1 MVVRLPERRL
11 DMQSN
16 NNNGREGVTAL
27 YCRLSRDDGTE
38 NESNSISNQRTLL
51 QQKAKEY
58 GLTNTRCYVDD
69 GFTGTNFN
77 RPGFRQMLEDIDL
90 GYISAV
96 MVKDLSRLGRDY
108 VSVGHYTDIYFP
120 EHNVRFIAVNDMVDS
135 ADGENEL
142 APFKNI
148 MNEMYARD
156 ISRKVRSSHRL
167 RGNMGVPL
175 SQPPYG
181 YKKDPDMKGRWIVD
195 PEPAEVVRR
204 IFRLFLEGNG
214 VESIAHILQED
225 QVMIPLAYWF
235 SKGLKRGGKR
245 SHTDP
250 CRWNMNTVWK
260 ILRQQE
266 YCGDVINFKT
276 YSKSF
281 KNKKRL
287 ENPEE
292 NWKVFHDVH
301 DPIIDR
307 ETFELVQSRLGNTKH
322 RKPKVENGEKSIFTD
337 LLVCAD
343 CGRKLWYHFNTSRG
357 IRFFSCSNYKG
368 DYRGTCPQRHYIRED
383 AIYEVVMLELRRLA
397 MLLKEDEA
405 AFAELLARESDREI
419 LAKRKHLES
428 ELQQALLRNDTVSQT
443 VQKLYEDNVSGKV
456 SDEWFLQLASRYETE
471 RMELK
476 AKVGSIRDE
485 LSAMG
490 TAQKGRDTFLA
501 AVRRFM
507 DMETLTAPLL
517 QELIDRIEVHEVE
530 GRGKNRTQRIVIYYR
545 FVGYLDLPEA
555 DPVTEN
561 TRKGVAVSYL
571 SKALP
576 A

>member
-1 MVVRLPERRL
+1 
-11 DMQSN
+11 MQSN
-16 NNNGREGVTAL
+16 NKSREGVTAL

-38 NESNSISNQRTLL
+38 SESNSISNQRTLL

-58 GLTNTRCYVDD
+58 GLSNTRCYVDD

-77 RPGFRQMLEDIDL
+77 RPGFQQMLEDIDL

-235 SKGLKRGGKR
+235 SQGLKRGGRR

-260 ILRQQE
+260 ILHQQE

-276 YSKSF
+276 CSKSF

-301 DPIIDR
+301 EPIIDR

-322 RKPKVENGEKSIFTD
+322 RKPKPENGEKSIFTD

-397 MLLKEDEA
+397 MLLKEDET
-405 AFAELLARESDREI
+405 AFAELLARETDREI

-490 TAQKGRDTFLA
+490 TAQRGRDTFLA

-571 SKALP
+571 AKALP

>member
-1 MVVRLPERRL
+1 M
-11 DMQSN
+11 
-16 NNNGREGVTAL
+16 TAL

-38 NESNSISNQRTLL
+38 SESNSISNQKTLL

-58 GLTNTRCYVDD
+58 GLSNTRCYVDD

-77 RPGFRQMLEDIDL
+77 RPGFQQMLEDIDL

-156 ISRKVRSSHRL
+156 ISRKCRSSHRL
-167 RGNMGVPL
+167 RGNMGIPL
-175 SQPPYG
+175 AQPPYG
-181 YKKDPDMKGRWIVD
+181 YRKDPNTKGKWIVD
-195 PEPAEVVRR
+195 PEPAEIVRR

-214 VESIAHILQED
+214 VESIAHILQEE

-235 SKGLKRGGKR
+235 SQGLKRGGRR

-287 ENPEE
+287 ENDPE

-301 DPIIDR
+301 EPIIDR
-307 ETFELVQSRLGNTKH
+307 ETFELVRSRLGKTKH
-322 RKPKVENGEKSIFTD
+322 RKPKPENGEKSIFCD
-337 LLVCAD
+337 LLYCAD
-343 CGRKLWYHFNTSRG
+343 CKHKLWFHTNTINRG

-368 DYRGTCPQRHYIRED
+368 DFRGTCLQRHYVRED
-383 AIYEVVMLELRRLA
+383 AVYEVVMLELRRLA

-405 AFAELLARESDREI
+405 AFAELLARETDREI

-456 SDEWFLQLASRYETE
+456 SDEWFLQLANRYETE
-471 RMELK
+471 RMDLK
-476 AKVGSIRDE
+476 AKIASIRDE

-561 TRKGVAVSYL
+561 TRKGVAVSWR
-571 SKALP
+571 
-576 A
+576 

>member
-1 MVVRLPERRL
+1 
-11 DMQSN
+11 MQSN
-16 NNNGREGVTAL
+16 NKSREGVTAL

-38 NESNSISNQRTLL
+38 SESNSISNQKTLL

-58 GLTNTRCYVDD
+58 GLSNTRCYVDD

-77 RPGFRQMLEDIDL
+77 RPGFQQMLEDIDL

-204 IFRLFLEGNG
+204 LFRLFLEGNG

-235 SKGLKRGGKR
+235 SQGLKRGGRR

-260 ILRQQE
+260 ILHQQE

-276 YSKSF
+276 CSKSF

-301 DPIIDR
+301 EPIIDR

-322 RKPKVENGEKSIFTD
+322 RKPKPENGEKSIFTD

-397 MLLKEDEA
+397 MLLKEDET
-405 AFAELLARESDREI
+405 AFAELLARETDREI

-490 TAQKGRDTFLA
+490 TAQRGRDTFLA

-571 SKALP
+571 AKALP

>member
-1 MVVRLPERRL
+1 
-11 DMQSN
+11 MQSN
-16 NNNGREGVTAL
+16 SNNGREGVTAL
-27 YCRLSRDDGTE
+27 YCRLSRDDGTDS
-38 NESNSISNQRTLL
+38 ESNSISNQKTLL

-58 GLTNTRCYVDD
+58 GLSNTRCYVDD

-77 RPGFRQMLEDIDL
+77 RPGFQQLLEDIDL
-90 GYISAV
+90 GYISTV

-167 RGNMGVPL
+167 RGNMGIPL

-181 YKKDPDMKGRWIVD
+181 YRKDPNTKGKWIID

-214 VESIAHILQED
+214 VETIAHILQND
-225 QVMIPLAYWF
+225 QVMIPLAYWV
-235 SKGLKRGGKR
+235 SKGLKRGGR
-245 SHTDP
+245 RAHTDP
-250 CRWNMNTVWK
+250 FRWNMNTVWK
-260 ILRQQE
+260 ILHQQE
-266 YCGDVINFKT
+266 YCGDVVNFKT
-276 YSKSF
+276 YSRSF

-287 ENPEE
+287 ENDPE

-301 DPIIDR
+301 EPIVDR
-307 ETFELVQSRLGNTKH
+307 GTFELIQSRLGKTKH
-322 RKPKVENGEKSIFTD
+322 RKPKPENGEKSIFTD

-343 CGRKLWYHFNTSRG
+343 CGKKLWYHFNTSRG

-368 DYRGTCPQRHYIRED
+368 DYRGTCSQRHYIRED
-383 AIYEVVMLELRRLA
+383 AVYEVVMLELRRLA

-405 AFAELLARESDREI
+405 AFAELLARETDREL

-428 ELQQALLRNDTVSQT
+428 ELQQALLRNDTISQT

-456 SDEWFLQLASRYETE
+456 SDEWFLQLANRYETE

-476 AKVGSIRDE
+476 AKIASIRDE

-530 GRGKNRTQRIVIYYR
+530 GRGKDRTQRIVIYYR
-545 FVGYLDLPEA
+545 FVGYLDLPMA

-571 SKALP
+571 SNALP

>member
-1 MVVRLPERRL
+1 
-11 DMQSN
+11 MQSN
-16 NNNGREGVTAL
+16 NKSREGVTAL

-38 NESNSISNQRTLL
+38 SESNSISNQRALL

-77 RPGFRQMLEDIDL
+77 RPGFQQMLEDIDL

-167 RGNMGVPL
+167 RGNMGIPL

-195 PEPAEVVRR
+195 PEPAEVVRW
-204 IFRLFLEGNG
+204 IFRLYLEGNG
-214 VESIAHILQED
+214 VETIAHMLQEAH
-225 QVMIPLAYWF
+225 VMIPLAYWF
-235 SKGLKRGGKR
+235 SKGLKRGGRR

-276 YSKSF
+276 CSKSF

-287 ENPEE
+287 ENDPE

-322 RKPKVENGEKSIFTD
+322 RKPKAENGEKSIFTD

-343 CGRKLWYHFNTSRG
+343 CGRKLWYHFNTSRD

-397 MLLKEDEA
+397 MLLKEDET

-501 AVRRFM
+501 AVCRFM

-545 FVGYLDLPEA
+545 FVGYLDLPS
-555 DPVTEN
+555 DPKQDLTEN
-561 TRKGVAVSYL
+561 TRKGVAVRYVPRTES
-571 SKALP
+571 A
-576 A
+576 

>member
-1 MVVRLPERRL
+1 
-11 DMQSN
+11 MQSN
-16 NNNGREGVTAL
+16 NKRNTARDGVTAL

-38 NESNSISNQRTLL
+38 SESNSISNQRALL

-77 RPGFRQMLEDIDL
+77 RPGFQQMLEDIDF
-90 GYISAV
+90 GYVSTV

-156 ISRKVRSSHRL
+156 ISRKCRSSHRL
-167 RGNMGVPL
+167 RGNMGIPL

-181 YKKDPDMKGRWIVD
+181 YRKSPDTKGKWIID
-195 PEPAEVVRR
+195 PEPAKVVQR

-214 VESIAHILQED
+214 VETIAHMLQED
-225 QVMIPLAYWF
+225 HVMIPLAYWF
-235 SKGLKRGGKR
+235 SQGLKRGGR
-245 SHTDP
+245 RAHTDP
-250 CRWNMNTVWK
+250 YRWNMNTVWK
-260 ILRQQE
+260 ILHQQE

-292 NWKVFHDVH
+292 NWKVFHEVH
-301 DPIIDR
+301 EPIIDR
-307 ETFELVQSRLGNTKH
+307 DTFELVQNRLGKTKH
-322 RKPKVENGEKSIFTD
+322 RKPKPENGEKSIFTD
-337 LLVCAD
+337 LLYCAD
-343 CGRKLWYHFNTSRG
+343 CGRKLWFHLNTARN

-368 DYRGTCPQRHYIRED
+368 DYRGSCTKRHYIRED
-383 AIYEVVMLELRRLA
+383 AIYQVVTLELRRLSA
-397 MLLKEDEA
+397 YLREDEE
-405 AFAELLARESDREI
+405 AFVELLSQETDKE
-419 LAKRKHLES
+419 LFAKRKHLES

-476 AKVGSIRDE
+476 AKIGSIRDE

>member
-1 MVVRLPERRL
+1 
-11 DMQSN
+11 
-16 NNNGREGVTAL
+16 
-27 YCRLSRDDGTE
+27 
-38 NESNSISNQRTLL
+38 
-51 QQKAKEY
+51 
-58 GLTNTRCYVDD
+58 
-69 GFTGTNFN
+69 
-77 RPGFRQMLEDIDL
+77 MLEDIDL
-90 GYISAV
+90 GYISTV

-167 RGNMGVPL
+167 RGNMGIPL

-181 YKKDPDMKGRWIVD
+181 YRKDPNTKGKWIID

-214 VESIAHILQED
+214 VESIAHILQND

-245 SHTDP
+245 AHTDP
-250 CRWNMNTVWK
+250 FRWNMNTVWK
-260 ILRQQE
+260 ILHQQE
-266 YCGDVINFKT
+266 YCGDVVNFKT
-276 YSKSF
+276 YSRSF

-287 ENPEE
+287 ENDPE

-301 DPIIDR
+301 EPIIDR
-307 ETFELVQSRLGNTKH
+307 DTFELVQSRLGKTKH
-322 RKPKVENGEKSIFTD
+322 RKPKPENGEKSIFTD

-343 CGRKLWYHFNTSRG
+343 CGRKLWYHLNTSRN

-383 AIYEVVMLELRRLA
+383 AIYDVVMLELRRLA

-405 AFAELLARESDREI
+405 AFAELLARETDREL
-419 LAKRKHLES
+419 LAKRKHLET

-443 VQKLYEDNVSGKV
+443 MQQLYEDNVSGKV
-456 SDEWFLQLASRYETE
+456 SDEWFLQLANRYETE

-476 AKVGSIRDE
+476 AKIASLRDE

-530 GRGKNRTQRIVIYYR
+530 GRGKNRTQRIVIFYR
-545 FVGYLDLPEA
+545 FVGYLDLPMA

>member
-1 MVVRLPERRL
+1 
-11 DMQSN
+11 MQSN
-16 NNNGREGVTAL
+16 NNTSREGVTAL
-27 YCRLSRDDGTE
+27 YCRLSSDDGTE
-38 NESNSISNQRTLL
+38 SESNSISNQKTLL
-51 QQKAKEY
+51 KQKAKEY

-77 RPGFRQMLEDIDL
+77 RPGFQQMLEDIDL
-90 GYISAV
+90 GYVSAV

-108 VSVGHYTDIYFP
+108 VSVGHYTDVYFP

-156 ISRKVRSSHRL
+156 ISRKIRSSHRL

-181 YKKDPDMKGRWIVD
+181 YKKDPDVKGRWIID
-195 PEPAEVVRR
+195 PEPAKVVRR

-235 SKGLKRGGKR
+235 NKGLKRGGKR
-245 SHTDP
+245 TRIDP
-250 CRWNMNTVWK
+250 CRWNMSTVWT
-260 ILRQQE
+260 ILRKQE

-281 KNKKRL
+281 KNKARL
-287 ENPEE
+287 ENAPE

-301 DPIIDR
+301 EPIIDR
-307 ETFELVQSRLGNTKH
+307 ETFELVQTRLGNTKH
-322 RKPKVENGEKSIFTD
+322 RQPKPKNGEKSIFTD
-337 LLVCAD
+337 LLYCSD
-343 CGRKLWYHFNTSRG
+343 CGKKLWYHFNTSRG

-368 DYRGTCPQRHYIRED
+368 DYRGTCMKRHYIRED
-383 AIYEVVMLELRRLA
+383 AIYNVVMLELRRLA

-405 AFAELLARESDREI
+405 AFAELLARETDKE
-419 LAKRKHLES
+419 LLVKRKHLES
-428 ELQQALLRNDTVSQT
+428 ELQQALLRSDTISQT
-443 VQKLYEDNVSGKV
+443 VQSLYEDNVSGKV
-456 SDEWFLQLASRYETE
+456 SDEWFLQLANRYETE
-471 RMELK
+471 RMALK
-476 AKVGSIRDE
+476 SKIASIRDE

-490 TAQKGRDTFLA
+490 TAQKSRDTFLA
-501 AVRRFM
+501 AVRRFI

-517 QELIDRIEVHEVE
+517 QELIDRIVVYEVE
-530 GRGKNRTQRIVIYYR
+530 GSGRNKTQRIVIYYR
-545 FVGYLDLPEA
+545 FVGYLDLPV
-555 DPVTEN
+555 DPRQDLTEN
-561 TRKGVAVSYL
+561 TRKGVAVRYL
-571 SKALP
+571 PRAVSA
-576 A
+576 

>member
-1 MVVRLPERRL
+1 
-11 DMQSN
+11 MQSN
-16 NNNGREGVTAL
+16 NKSREGVTAL

-38 NESNSISNQRTLL
+38 SESNSISNQRTLL

-58 GLTNTRCYVDD
+58 GLSNTRCYVDD

-77 RPGFRQMLEDIDL
+77 RPGFQQLLEDIDL

-235 SKGLKRGGKR
+235 SKGLKRGGRR

-276 YSKSF
+276 CSKSF

-287 ENPEE
+287 ENDPE

-322 RKPKVENGEKSIFTD
+322 RKPKPENGEKSIFTD

-397 MLLKEDEA
+397 MLLKEDET
-405 AFAELLARESDREI
+405 AFAELLAQETDREI

-571 SKALP
+571 AKAFP

>member
-1 MVVRLPERRL
+1 
-11 DMQSN
+11 MQSN
-16 NNNGREGVTAL
+16 YKNNVARDGVTAL

-38 NESNSISNQRTLL
+38 SESNSISNQKTLL

-77 RPGFRQMLEDIDL
+77 RPGFQQMLEDIDL
-90 GYISAV
+90 GYVSTV

-181 YKKDPDMKGRWIVD
+181 YKKDPDVKGRWIID
-195 PEPAEVVRR
+195 PEPAEVVQR
-204 IFRLFLEGNG
+204 IFRLYLEGNG
-214 VESIAHILQED
+214 VETIAHILQED
-225 QVMIPLAYWF
+225 HVMIPLAYWF

-245 SHTDP
+245 TRIDP
-250 CRWNMNTVWK
+250 CRWNMSTVWT

-301 DPIIDR
+301 EPIIDR
-307 ETFELVQSRLGNTKH
+307 DTFELVQNRLGKTKQ
-322 RKPKVENGEKSIFTD
+322 RKPKPQNGEKSIFSG
-337 LLVCAD
+337 LLYCSD
-343 CGRKLWYHFNTSRG
+343 CGKKLCYHFNTSRG
-357 IRFFSCSNYKG
+357 IRFFGCSNYKG
-368 DYRGTCPQRHYIRED
+368 DYRGTCTKRHYLRED
-383 AIYEVVMLELRRLA
+383 AIYQVVILELRRLSA
-397 MLLKEDEA
+397 YLRQDED
-405 AFAELLARESDREI
+405 AFVELLCQETDKE
-419 LAKRKHLES
+419 LFTKRKHLET
-428 ELQQALLRNDTVSQT
+428 ELQQTLLRSDTISQT
-443 VQKLYEDNVSGKV
+443 VQKLYEDNISGKV
-456 SDEWFLQLASRYETE
+456 SDEWFLQLANRYEIE
-471 RMELK
+471 RMDLK
-476 AKVGSIRDE
+476 AKIASLRDE
-485 LSAMG
+485 ISAMG

-507 DMETLTAPLL
+507 DMDTLTAPLL
-517 QELIDRIEVHEVE
+517 QELIDRIVVYEAE
-530 GRGKNRTQRIVIYYR
+530 GSGKNRIQRIVIYYR
-545 FVGYLDLPEA
+545 FVGYLDLPS
-555 DPVTEN
+555 DPKQDVTEN
-561 TRKGVAVSYL
+561 TRKGVAIRYL
-571 SKALP
+571 PRTASA
-576 A
+576 

>member
-1 MVVRLPERRL
+1 
-11 DMQSN
+11 MQS

-38 NESNSISNQRTLL
+38 SESNSISNQRTLL

-58 GLTNTRCYVDD
+58 GLSNTRCYVDD

-77 RPGFRQMLEDIDL
+77 RPGFQQMLEDIDL

-235 SKGLKRGGKR
+235 SQGLKRGGRR

-276 YSKSF
+276 CSKSF

-287 ENPEE
+287 ENDPE

-322 RKPKVENGEKSIFTD
+322 RKPKPENGEKSIFTD

-368 DYRGTCPQRHYIRED
+368 DYRGTCLQRHYIRED

-397 MLLKEDEA
+397 ILLKEDEA

-476 AKVGSIRDE
+476 TKIGSIWDE

-490 TAQKGRDTFLA
+490 TAQRGRDTFLA

-571 SKALP
+571 AKALP

>member
-1 MVVRLPERRL
+1 
-11 DMQSN
+11 MQSN
-16 NNNGREGVTAL
+16 NKSREGVTAL

-38 NESNSISNQRTLL
+38 SESNSISNQKTLL

-58 GLTNTRCYVDD
+58 GLSNTRCYVDD

-77 RPGFRQMLEDIDL
+77 RPGFQQMLEDIDL

-235 SKGLKRGGKR
+235 SQGLKRGGRR

-260 ILRQQE
+260 ILHQQE

-276 YSKSF
+276 CSKSF

-301 DPIIDR
+301 EPIIDR

-322 RKPKVENGEKSIFTD
+322 RKPKPENGEKSIFTD

-397 MLLKEDEA
+397 MLLKEDET
-405 AFAELLARESDREI
+405 AFAELLARETDREI

-490 TAQKGRDTFLA
+490 TAQRGRDTFLA

-571 SKALP
+571 AKALP

>member
-1 MVVRLPERRL
+1 
-11 DMQSN
+11 MQSN
-16 NNNGREGVTAL
+16 NKSNTARDGVTAL

-38 NESNSISNQRTLL
+38 SESNSISNQRALL
-51 QQKAKEY
+51 QQKAMEY

-77 RPGFRQMLEDIDL
+77 RPGFQQMLEDIDL
-90 GYISAV
+90 GYVSTV

-108 VSVGHYTDIYFP
+108 VSVGYYTDIYFP

-195 PEPAEVVRR
+195 PEPAEVVQR
-204 IFRLFLEGNG
+204 IFRLYLEGNG
-214 VESIAHILQED
+214 VETIAHMLQED
-225 QVMIPLAYWF
+225 HVMIPLAYWF
-235 SKGLKRGGKR
+235 SQGLKRGGR
-245 SHTDP
+245 RAHTDP
-250 CRWNMNTVWK
+250 YRWNMNTVWK
-260 ILRQQE
+260 ILHQQE

-292 NWKVFHDVH
+292 NWKVFHEVH
-301 DPIIDR
+301 EPIIDR
-307 ETFELVQSRLGNTKH
+307 DTFELVQNRLGKTKH
-322 RKPKVENGEKSIFTD
+322 RKPKPENGEKSIFTD
-337 LLVCAD
+337 LLYCAD
-343 CGRKLWYHFNTSRG
+343 CGRKLWFHLNTARD

-368 DYRGTCPQRHYIRED
+368 DYRGSCTKRHYIRED
-383 AIYEVVMLELRRLA
+383 AIYQVVTLELRRLSA
-397 MLLKEDEA
+397 YLREDED
-405 AFAELLARESDREI
+405 AFVELLSRETDRE
-419 LAKRKHLES
+419 LYARRQNLES
-428 ELQQALLRNDTVSQT
+428 ELQKTILRNDTVSQT
-443 VQKLYEDNVSGKV
+443 VQKLYEDNISGKV

-476 AKVGSIRDE
+476 AKIASLRDE

-507 DMETLTAPLL
+507 DMDTLTAPLL
-517 QELIDRIEVHEVE
+517 QELIDRIEVHEME
-530 GRGKNRTQRIVIYYR
+530 GRGKDRIQRIVIYYR
-545 FVGYLDLPEA
+545 FVGYLDLP
-555 DPVTEN
+555 DRIGQGDITEN
-561 TRKGVAVSYL
+561 TRKGVAVRYL
-571 SKALP
+571 PRAET

>member
-1 MVVRLPERRL
+1 
-11 DMQSN
+11 MQSN
-16 NNNGREGVTAL
+16 NNKSREGVTAL

-38 NESNSISNQRTLL
+38 NESNSISNQKTLL

-58 GLTNTRCYVDD
+58 GFSNTRCYVDD

-77 RPGFRQMLEDIDL
+77 RPGFQQMLEDIDL

-156 ISRKVRSSHRL
+156 ISRKIRSSHRL
-167 RGNMGVPL
+167 RGNMGIPL

-181 YKKDPDMKGRWIVD
+181 YRKDPNTKGKWIID

-214 VESIAHILQED
+214 VESIAHILQND

-235 SKGLKRGGKR
+235 SKGLRRGGKR
-245 SHTDP
+245 AHTDP
-250 CRWNMNTVWK
+250 FRWNMNTVWK
-260 ILRQQE
+260 ILHQQE

-287 ENPEE
+287 ENDPE

-301 DPIIDR
+301 EPIVDR
-307 ETFELVQSRLGNTKH
+307 GTFELVQSRLGKTKH
-322 RKPKVENGEKSIFTD
+322 RKPKPENGEKSIFTD

-343 CGRKLWYHFNTSRG
+343 CGKKLWYHFNTSRG

-368 DYRGTCPQRHYIRED
+368 DYRGTCTQRHYIRED

-405 AFAELLARESDREI
+405 AFAELLARETDREL
-419 LAKRKHLES
+419 LAKRKHLET
-428 ELQQALLRNDTVSQT
+428 ELQQTLLRNDTISQT

-456 SDEWFLQLASRYETE
+456 SYEWFLQLANRYETE
-471 RMELK
+471 RMDLK
-476 AKVGSIRDE
+476 AKIASIREE

-545 FVGYLDLPEA
+545 FVGYLDLPMA

-571 SKALP
+571 AKALP

>member
-1 MVVRLPERRL
+1 
-11 DMQSN
+11 MQSN
-16 NNNGREGVTAL
+16 NKRNTGRDGVTAL

-38 NESNSISNQRTLL
+38 SESNSISNQRTLL

-58 GLTNTRCYVDD
+58 GLSNTRCYVDD

-77 RPGFRQMLEDIDL
+77 RPGFQQMLEDIDL

-181 YKKDPDMKGRWIVD
+181 YRKDPDMKGRWIVD

-214 VESIAHILQED
+214 VETIAHILQEE

-235 SKGLKRGGKR
+235 SRGLKRGGR
-245 SHTDP
+245 RAHTDP

-260 ILRQQE
+260 ILHQQE

-287 ENPEE
+287 ENDPE

-322 RKPKVENGEKSIFTD
+322 RKPKPENGEKSIFTD

-397 MLLKEDEA
+397 ILLKEDEA

-530 GRGKNRTQRIVIYYR
+530 GRGKNRTQRIVIFYR
-545 FVGYLDLPEA
+545 FVGYLDLPETE
-555 DPVTEN
+555 PVTEN
-561 TRKGVAVSYL
+561 TRKGVAVRYL
-571 SKALP
+571 PRAET

>member
-1 MVVRLPERRL
+1 
-11 DMQSN
+11 MQSN
-16 NNNGREGVTAL
+16 NKSREGVTAL

-38 NESNSISNQRTLL
+38 NESNSISNQKTLL

-58 GLTNTRCYVDD
+58 GLSNTRCYVDD

-77 RPGFRQMLEDIDL
+77 RPGFQQLLEDIDL
-90 GYISAV
+90 GYISTV

-167 RGNMGVPL
+167 RGNMGIPL

-181 YKKDPDMKGRWIVD
+181 YRKDPNTKGKWIID

-214 VESIAHILQED
+214 VESIAHILQND

-245 SHTDP
+245 AHTDP
-250 CRWNMNTVWK
+250 FRWNMNTVWK
-260 ILRQQE
+260 ILHQQE

-287 ENPEE
+287 ENDPE

-301 DPIIDR
+301 EPIIDR
-307 ETFELVQSRLGNTKH
+307 DTFELVQSRLGKTKH
-322 RKPKVENGEKSIFTD
+322 RKPKPENGEKSIFTD

-343 CGRKLWYHFNTSRG
+343 CGRKLWYHLNTSRN

-368 DYRGTCPQRHYIRED
+368 DYRGTCPQRHYVRED
-383 AIYEVVMLELRRLA
+383 AVYEVVMLELRRLA

-405 AFAELLARESDREI
+405 AFAELLARETDREI

-443 VQKLYEDNVSGKV
+443 MQQLYEDNVSGKV
-456 SDEWFLQLASRYETE
+456 SDEWFLQLANRYETE

-476 AKVGSIRDE
+476 AKIASLRDE

-545 FVGYLDLPEA
+545 FVGYLDLPMA

>member
-1 MVVRLPERRL
+1 
-11 DMQSN
+11 MQSN
-16 NNNGREGVTAL
+16 NKSNTARDGVTAL

-38 NESNSISNQRTLL
+38 SESNSISNQRALL
-51 QQKAKEY
+51 QQKAMEY

-77 RPGFRQMLEDIDL
+77 RPGFQQMLEDIDL
-90 GYISAV
+90 GYVSTV

-156 ISRKVRSSHRL
+156 ISRKCRSSHRL
-167 RGNMGVPL
+167 RGNMGIPL

-181 YKKDPDMKGRWIVD
+181 YRKSPDTKGKWIID
-195 PEPAEVVRR
+195 PEPAKVVQR
-204 IFRLFLEGNG
+204 IFRLYLEGNG
-214 VESIAHILQED
+214 VETIAHMLQED
-225 QVMIPLAYWF
+225 HVMIPLAYWF
-235 SKGLKRGGKR
+235 SQGLKRGGR
-245 SHTDP
+245 RAHTDP
-250 CRWNMNTVWK
+250 YRWNMNTVWK
-260 ILRQQE
+260 ILHQQE

-292 NWKVFHDVH
+292 NWKVFHEVH
-301 DPIIDR
+301 EPIIDR
-307 ETFELVQSRLGNTKH
+307 DTFELVQNRLGKTKH
-322 RKPKVENGEKSIFTD
+322 RKPKPENGEKSIFTD
-337 LLVCAD
+337 LLYCAD
-343 CGRKLWYHFNTSRG
+343 CGRKLWFHLNTARN

-368 DYRGTCPQRHYIRED
+368 DYRGSCTKRHYIRED
-383 AIYEVVMLELRRLA
+383 AIYQVVTLELRRLSA
-397 MLLKEDEA
+397 YLREDED
-405 AFAELLARESDREI
+405 AFVELLSRETDRE
-419 LAKRKHLES
+419 LYARRQNLES
-428 ELQQALLRNDTVSQT
+428 ELQKTILRNDTVSQT
-443 VQKLYEDNVSGKV
+443 VQKLYEDNISGKV

-476 AKVGSIRDE
+476 AKIASLRDE

-507 DMETLTAPLL
+507 DMDTLTAPLL
-517 QELIDRIEVHEVE
+517 QELIDRIEVHEME
-530 GRGKNRTQRIVIYYR
+530 GRGKDRIQRIVIYYR
-545 FVGYLDLPEA
+545 FVGYLDLP
-555 DPVTEN
+555 DRIGQGDITEN
-561 TRKGVAVSYL
+561 TRKGVAVRYL
-571 SKALP
+571 PRAET

>member
-1 MVVRLPERRL
+1 
-11 DMQSN
+11 MQSN
-16 NNNGREGVTAL
+16 NKSREGVTAL

-38 NESNSISNQRTLL
+38 SESNSISNQRTLL

-58 GLTNTRCYVDD
+58 GLSNTRCYVDD

-77 RPGFRQMLEDIDL
+77 RPGFQQMLEDIDL

-181 YKKDPDMKGRWIVD
+181 YRKDPDMKGRWIVD

-235 SKGLKRGGKR
+235 SKGLKRGGRR

-250 CRWNMNTVWK
+250 CR
-260 ILRQQE
+260 
-266 YCGDVINFKT
+266 
-276 YSKSF
+276 
-281 KNKKRL
+281 
-287 ENPEE
+287 
-292 NWKVFHDVH
+292 
-301 DPIIDR
+301 
-307 ETFELVQSRLGNTKH
+307 
-322 RKPKVENGEKSIFTD
+322 
-337 LLVCAD
+337 
-343 CGRKLWYHFNTSRG
+343 
-357 IRFFSCSNYKG
+357 
-368 DYRGTCPQRHYIRED
+368 
-383 AIYEVVMLELRRLA
+383 
-397 MLLKEDEA
+397 
-405 AFAELLARESDREI
+405 
-419 LAKRKHLES
+419 
-428 ELQQALLRNDTVSQT
+428 
-443 VQKLYEDNVSGKV
+443 
-456 SDEWFLQLASRYETE
+456 
-471 RMELK
+471 
-476 AKVGSIRDE
+476 
-485 LSAMG
+485 
-490 TAQKGRDTFLA
+490 
-501 AVRRFM
+501 
-507 DMETLTAPLL
+507 
-517 QELIDRIEVHEVE
+517 
-530 GRGKNRTQRIVIYYR
+530 
-545 FVGYLDLPEA
+545 
-555 DPVTEN
+555 
-561 TRKGVAVSYL
+561 
-571 SKALP
+571 
-576 A
+576 

>member
-1 MVVRLPERRL
+1 
-11 DMQSN
+11 MQSN
-16 NNNGREGVTAL
+16 NKSREGVTAL

-38 NESNSISNQRTLL
+38 SESNSISNQRALL

-204 IFRLFLEGNG
+204 IFRLYLKGNG

-235 SKGLKRGGKR
+235 SQGLKRGGRR

-276 YSKSF
+276 CSKSF

-301 DPIIDR
+301 EPIIDR

-322 RKPKVENGEKSIFTD
+322 RKPKAENGEKSIFTD

-368 DYRGTCPQRHYIRED
+368 DFRGTCLQRHYIRED

-397 MLLKEDEA
+397 MLLKEDET
-405 AFAELLARESDREI
+405 AFAELLARETDREI

>member
-1 MVVRLPERRL
+1 
-11 DMQSN
+11 
-16 NNNGREGVTAL
+16 
-27 YCRLSRDDGTE
+27 
-38 NESNSISNQRTLL
+38 
-51 QQKAKEY
+51 
-58 GLTNTRCYVDD
+58 
-69 GFTGTNFN
+69 
-77 RPGFRQMLEDIDL
+77 MLEDIDL

-235 SKGLKRGGKR
+235 SQGLKRGGRR

-260 ILRQQE
+260 ILHQQE

-276 YSKSF
+276 CSKSF

-301 DPIIDR
+301 EPIIDW

-322 RKPKVENGEKSIFTD
+322 RKPKPENGEKSIFTD

-397 MLLKEDEA
+397 MLLKEDET
-405 AFAELLARESDREI
+405 AFAELLARETDREI

>member
-1 MVVRLPERRL
+1 
-11 DMQSN
+11 MQSN
-16 NNNGREGVTAL
+16 NKKDTIRDGITAL

-38 NESNSISNQRTLL
+38 SESNSISNQRALL

-77 RPGFRQMLEDIDL
+77 RPGFQQMLEDIDL
-90 GYISAV
+90 GYVSTV

-181 YKKDPDMKGRWIVD
+181 YMKDPDVKGRWIID

-214 VESIAHILQED
+214 VESIAHILQKD

-235 SKGLKRGGKR
+235 SKGLKRGGRR

-276 YSKSF
+276 CSKSF

-287 ENPEE
+287 ENDPE

-322 RKPKVENGEKSIFTD
+322 RKPKAENGEKSIFTD

-368 DYRGTCPQRHYIRED
+368 DFRGTCTKRHYIRED
-383 AIYEVVMLELRRLA
+383 AIYDVVMLELRRLA
-397 MLLKEDEA
+397 LLLKEDEA
-405 AFAELLARESDREI
+405 AFAELLARETDREI

-476 AKVGSIRDE
+476 AKIGSIRDE

-555 DPVTEN
+555 APVTEN
-561 TRKGVAVSYL
+561 TRKGVVVSYL

>member
-1 MVVRLPERRL
+1 
-11 DMQSN
+11 MQSN
-16 NNNGREGVTAL
+16 NKSNTARDGVTAL

-38 NESNSISNQRTLL
+38 SESNSISNQRTLL

-77 RPGFRQMLEDIDL
+77 RPGFQQMLEDIDL
-90 GYISAV
+90 GYVSTV

-156 ISRKVRSSHRL
+156 ISRKCRSSHRL
-167 RGNMGVPL
+167 RGNMGIPL

-181 YKKDPDMKGRWIVD
+181 YRKSPDTKGKWIID
-195 PEPAEVVRR
+195 PEPAKVVQR

-214 VESIAHILQED
+214 VETIAHMLQED
-225 QVMIPLAYWF
+225 HVMIPLAYWF
-235 SKGLKRGGKR
+235 SQGLKRGGR
-245 SHTDP
+245 RAHTDP
-250 CRWNMNTVWK
+250 YRWNMNTVWK

-276 YSKSF
+276 CSKSF

-287 ENPEE
+287 ENDPE

-322 RKPKVENGEKSIFTD
+322 RKPKPENGEKSIFTD

-397 MLLKEDEA
+397 MLLKEDET
-405 AFAELLARESDREI
+405 AFAELLARETDREI

-456 SDEWFLQLASRYETE
+456 SDEWFLQLANRYETE

-476 AKVGSIRDE
+476 AKIGSIRDE

-555 DPVTEN
+555 APVTEN

>member
-1 MVVRLPERRL
+1 
-11 DMQSN
+11 MQSN

-38 NESNSISNQRTLL
+38 NESNSISNQKTLL

-58 GLTNTRCYVDD
+58 GLSNTRCYVDD

-77 RPGFRQMLEDIDL
+77 RPGFQQLLEDIDL
-90 GYISAV
+90 GYVSAV

-135 ADGENEL
+135 VDGENEL

-167 RGNMGVPL
+167 RGNMGIPL

-181 YKKDPDMKGRWIVD
+181 YRKDPDVKGRWIID

-214 VESIAHILQED
+214 VESIAHILQND

-235 SKGLKRGGKR
+235 SKGLRRGGR
-245 SHTDP
+245 RAHTDP
-250 CRWNMNTVWK
+250 FRWNMNTVWK
-260 ILRQQE
+260 ILHQQE
-266 YCGDVINFKT
+266 YCGDVVNFKT
-276 YSKSF
+276 YSRSF

-287 ENPEE
+287 ENDPE

-301 DPIIDR
+301 EPIIDR
-307 ETFELVQSRLGNTKH
+307 GTFELVQSRLGKTKH
-322 RKPKVENGEKSIFTD
+322 RKPKPENGEKSIFTD

-343 CGRKLWYHFNTSRG
+343 CGRKLWYHLNTSRN

-383 AIYEVVMLELRRLA
+383 AVNEVVMLELRRLA

-405 AFAELLARESDREI
+405 AFAELLARETDKE
-419 LAKRKHLES
+419 LFAKRKHLES
-428 ELQQALLRNDTVSQT
+428 ELQQTLLRNDTVSQT

-456 SDEWFLQLASRYETE
+456 SDEWFLQLANRYETE
-471 RMELK
+471 RMDLK
-476 AKVGSIRDE
+476 AKIASIREE
-485 LSAMG
+485 LSVMG

-545 FVGYLDLPEA
+545 FVGYLDLPVA

-571 SKALP
+571 AKALP